1 MGVPARYIRYISER
15 AHRSHTHTHYTYRYT
30 HMLAIILT
38 FIVALLLITAQAR
51 DAKRYKAER
60 LGMNVDILGINAS
73 LEFAEAL
80 LADGW

>member
-1 MGVPARYIRYISER
+1 
-15 AHRSHTHTHYTYRYT
+15 
-30 HMLAIILT
+30 MLAIILT